1 MSNKKFF
8 WLKLKIDFFA
18 SKAMKKLRKIAGGD
32 TYTIIYLKL
41 LLLSVKTEG
50 KLYYEGVEET
60 FVEELALEID
70 EDVDN
75 IIIVMKFLE
84 RQKLIEQGE
93 ENEYFLP
100 EAAKAIGSETQGAER
115 VRRFREKNKALPCN
129 DDVTLPKHLG
139 NTEIE
144 KEIEKEKEK
153 EKEIEKEIEIEKE
166 MFAAF
171 WAAYPRKVAKQAAM
185 KAFEKAMKLTTLD
198 ILLDALDR
206 HKQSAQWIKDG
217 GNFIPHAATW
227 LNQQRWED
235 ELEVIG
241 VQVVGKNDVAGAAA
255 KVMELLGG

>member
-50 KLYYEGVEET
+50 KLYYEGVEDT

-93 ENEYFLP
+93 ENEFLLP

-115 VRRFREKNKALPCN
+115 VRRFREKTKALPCN
-129 DDVTLPKHLG
+129 ADVTIPKRLG

-144 KEIEKEKEK
+144 KEIDI
-153 EKEIEKEIEIEKE
+153 EIEKEID
-166 MFAAF
+166 MFTAF
-171 WAAYPRKVAKQAAM
+171 WAAYPRKVGKQAAM